1 VAAVSGPLD
10 RQRPEGTAVAAVSFD
25 VGETLI
31 DETRLW
37 SRWADRLGVPRLT
50 FLGVLGGVAALGR
63 SHRDA
68 FEIVQPGFDLDVE
81 LTRWA
86 HDDPGGLRENFDGD
100 DLYPDVRE
108 CFAAMRELGLRVIIA
123 GNQPPQAK
131 GALEAMDLGADGI
144 LTSDELGVSKPD
156 PRFFAAV
163 AEAVGLTPSEVA
175 YVGDRVDNDVIPARD
190 AGMIA
195 VLVRR
200 GPWGHLHAE
209 WPQAAEAD
217 HIVESLAG
225 LADVLSPSRR

>member
-1 VAAVSGPLD
+1 MPGPLD
-10 RQRPEGTAVAAVSFD
+10 RQRPEGDTVAAVAFD

-63 SHRDA
+63 PHRDA
-68 FEIVQPGFDLDVE
+68 FEMVRPRFDLHVE
-81 LTRWA
+81 LERWA
-86 HDDPGGLRENFDGD
+86 QDDPSGLRENFDAD
-100 DLYPDVRE
+100 DLYPDVRAS
-108 CFAAMRELGLRVIIA
+108 FAHLRDRGLGVIIA
-123 GNQPPQAK
+123 GNQPSQAK
-131 GALEAMDLGADGI
+131 GALEAMDLGADAI
-144 LTSDELGVSKPD
+144 LISDELGFAKPD
-156 PRFFAAV
+156 PRFFVAV
-163 AEAVGLTPSEVA
+163 AEAAGLAPSAVA

-209 WPQAAEAD
+209 WPEAAAAD
-217 HIVESLAG
+217 HIIESLAG
-225 LADVLSPSRR
+225 LADLLAPPRP